1 MQLIVNAISRLVGS
15 FMIGTLPDAVS
26 PLDEGI
32 SFSTS
37 LGRSASSGVCSVAIG
52 APIIGSLCVS
62 TIFHCSMWFF
72 SNE

>member
-1 MQLIVNAISRLVGS
+1 
-15 FMIGTLPDAVS
+15 MIAALPGTVS
-26 PLDEGI
+26 PFDEGI

-52 APIIGSLCVS
+52 APLTGPSCVS
-62 TIFHCSMWFF
+62 TIFHCSMSFF